1 MPEGLRMLLLIHI
14 CGEMVS
20 YRSPKALFRVR
31 ILAFVRFTLLVQWI
45 EHFTTDE
52 EIGVRVS
59 KRVHLIRSISQVGL
73 RLGSA
78 KARSQVRILY

>member
-1 MPEGLRMLLLIHI
+1 MLLLIHI

-31 ILAFVRFTLLVQWI
+31 ILAFVRFALLVQWI

>member
-1 MPEGLRMLLLIHI
+1 
-14 CGEMVS
+14 MVS
-20 YRSPKALFRVR
+20 SRSPKALFRVR
-31 ILAFVRFTLLVQWI
+31 VLVSVQFALIVQWI

-59 KRVHLIRSISQVGL
+59 IRVHLIRSISQVGL

-78 KARSQVRILY
+78 KARSSVRI